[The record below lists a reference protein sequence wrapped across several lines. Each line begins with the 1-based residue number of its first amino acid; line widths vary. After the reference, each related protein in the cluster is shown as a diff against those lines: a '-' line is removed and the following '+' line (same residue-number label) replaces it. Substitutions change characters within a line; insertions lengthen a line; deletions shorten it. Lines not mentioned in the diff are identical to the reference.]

1 MEEEESESIGWWKDC
16 VKSVGK
22 WMSHKDKDKWLKDMR
37 GLLCVMAT
45 VIATI
50 TFQSATN
57 PPGGVWPTLPITNE
71 ESVKDQCRNGVC
83 PGYSVLAVVEQDEYK
98 WFLIYNT
105 TCFISSLAVCLLLV
119 SGFPLNH
126 RFFTWLCSIGMCI
139 IITSLTLT
147 YLSVAAMNTPEIT
160 FGKKSISCFKQFL
173 LFGLYS
179 WYLSLLSFPCAY
191 LFGSSL
197 SGLTNVKKNNQLPT
211 CYLTC
216 TLLVQQNNIMQK

>member
-1 MEEEESESIGWWKDC
+1 MEEEESESKGWKDC

-22 WMSHKDKDKWLKDMR
+22 WMSHMDKDKWLMDMR

-45 VIATI
+45 VMATT

-71 ESVKDQCRNGVC
+71 ESVKDQCRHGVC
-83 PGYSVLAVVEQDEYK
+83 PGYSVLAVVEQDEYER
-98 WFLIYNT
+98 FLIYNT

-139 IITSLTLT
+139 IITSLTFT
-147 YLSVAAMNTPEIT
+147 YLSAASMNTPDNLWKEKYFMLGIVIFVWIGLLGLVT
-160 FGKKSISCFKQFL
+160 FV
-173 LFGLYS
+173 
-179 WYLSLLSFPCAY
+179 LSLR
-191 LFGSSL
+191 LFVWIV
-197 SGLTNVKKNNQLPT
+197 TKCIDKRKRN
-211 CYLTC
+211 
-216 TLLVQQNNIMQK
+216 